1 MRIFPGMKPL
11 RPRNPVATA
20 PARTLVQRVGDLE
33 VAVKAISDKINTA
46 APATAPAATP
56 AK

>member
-1 MRIFPGMKPL
+1 MRIFPGMKPFK
-11 RPRNPVATA
+11 PRNPVATA